1 MCQEKCFNNHCFSFF
16 QVVINPNYEVA
27 ESDYTNNIMKCRSRY
42 DGHRMWT
49 YNCHTGKK
57 DLFTLCIKDEI
68 SFSKKKISG
77 VWDCTLE
84 RSTFKQTQ
92 FNTEVFSRKEPAP
105 EKSER

>member
-1 MCQEKCFNNHCFSFF
+1 MCQEKCFNNHCFSFS

-68 SFSKKKISG
+68 FFSKKKKIVVLG
-77 VWDCTLE
+77 TVL
-84 RSTFKQTQ
+84 
-92 FNTEVFSRKEPAP
+92 
-105 EKSER
+105 